1 MAQQREVI
9 EILERYYH
17 PDFEISYDELYWN
30 SGAGYFRTNCLVADG
45 SSSFRNDTNN
55 SHASSGVYRDFY
67 IGNGLPG
74 DSAVSAKAAA
84 SSLVGTGIGY
94 VAAGAARTTV
104 ANTGNVRRS
113 STCWEFDREVSV
125 NDPSMGYVSA
135 VGDSSIKTTSANHD
149 ISFKYFTIN
158 LAGSRVP
165 SGVVTRDGFVAHP
178 NDGIIFLGWY
188 KDGDKVS
195 SDTTYVPGNADATGI
210 EAVFAPTYKVKFYDL
225 HSTHPGVSYKDGYSG
240 DNRFFYVTSDVE
252 YNVPLADT
260 LMNHPGWR
268 FVEWNTSED
277 GTGVSIADGGDVSGL
292 YDLVDGTN
300 TARIYAQWE
309 RIDFTLATSVAP
321 LPDGVPQQTIQISVS
336 PSATGDD
343 GVSWRVGTEMSVS
356 APAFGNGVKFSSWN
370 ATGVTVQDQTAN
382 PLTFTMPGAN
392 VSLVA
397 NYELKPL
404 TVTHNVDDA
413 SEYATDGQTSA
424 YIDYGGG
431 EQGDITDAVY
441 GDTAVFEA
449 PAPRPDSNFTFD
461 GWYDASGTRVATT
474 RTYTTVLSGDIALV
488 AKYAIPVTIGKNE
501 AADCKGEFSVNGT
514 EYETQ
519 TSITLT
525 RPLGSVLH
533 VSATATSG
541 YFGGWQVDG
550 ATDGETP
557 PSPVVSDIFAEDD
570 IVVAAIRSGSAGAYT
585 YVDSRSYVAQFV
597 STAPE
602 FTILCESVK
611 SNEQDVGNAGTL
623 VVTGEGVAEGTGG
636 AYTVSGFR
644 AVTLVTS
651 PDATSP
657 LPLLDV
663 VEVFGSYPT
672 ETEESLGDVRV
683 VRVSKNRKFRA
694 KWGTP
699 AKYTVS
705 VSAEANGM
713 AYVGDL
719 SGVTEQIVNQGDS
732 VTVNAVPLNGYRFDG
747 WYVGEQRVEAGSSYT
762 FVPTANIALQARFTE
777 DVAAIFLWEGS
788 DEPKRMTWTSKVYVT
803 PRPFDPVA
811 ARVDAAGYPV
821 DLTVRTYSSPD
832 KADPLPVRDHALTLQ
847 NPLAVQ
853 SQDGRRLPR
862 MRPERYLRVSVE
874 SYHEVDAVVVGTNMA
889 EVN

>member
-9 EILERYYH
+9 DILERYYH

-45 SSSFRNDTNN
+45 SSNFRNDTNN

-74 DSAVSAKAAA
+74 DSAVSAKATA
-84 SSLVGTGIGY
+84 SSLVGKGIGY

-104 ANTGNVRRS
+104 ANTGSVRQI

-135 VGDSSIKTTSANHD
+135 VGDSSIKTTSANPD
-149 ISFKYFTIN
+149 ISFKYFPIN
-158 LAGSRVP
+158 LSGARVP
-165 SGVVTRDGFVAHP
+165 PGVVKYDGFVVHP

-188 KDGDKVS
+188 KDGQKVA

-210 EAVFAPTYKVKFYDL
+210 EAVFIQTPTLTYDANGG
-225 HSTHPGVSYKDGYSG
+225 HAVGHPEITTATQEGYGEIALYGAAERDGYAFVGWDIGGTVYSAGATYNLTEDATATAVWTG
-240 DNRFFYVTSDVE
+240 DKTVT
-252 YNVPLADT
+252 
-260 LMNHPGWR
+260 
-268 FVEWNTSED
+268 
-277 GTGVSIADGGDVSGL
+277 TGYSLPAGAP
-292 YDLVDGTN
+292 LVDGNPQTP
-300 TARIYAQWE
+300 
-309 RIDFTLATSVAP
+309 SVTYTMT
-321 LPDGVPQQTIQISVS
+321 GTQT
-336 PSATGDD
+336 
-343 GVSWRVGTEMSVS
+343 GTEGKAVTATAQTSGLV
-356 APAFGNGVKFSSWN
+356 GIVFSSWN
-370 ATGVTVQDQTAN
+370 VTGVTVQDQTAN
-382 PLTFTMPGAN
+382 PLTFTMPDAA

-397 NYELKPL
+397 TYELKPL

-413 SEYATDGQTSA
+413 SEYASDGQTSA

-431 EQGDITDAVY
+431 EQGDISDAVY

-461 GWYDASGTRVATT
+461 GWYDASGTRVATA

-550 ATDGETP
+550 ATN
-557 PSPVVSDIFAEDD
+557 VSDIFAEDD
-570 IVVAAIRSGSAGAYT
+570 IVVAAIRNGSAGAYT
-585 YVDSRSYVAQFV
+585 YMDSRSYVAQFV
-597 STAPE
+597 ATAPE
-602 FTILCESVK
+602 FTVLCESVK
-611 SNEQDVGNAGTL
+611 SNVQDAGNAGTL
-623 VVTGEGVAEGTGG
+623 VVTGEGVTEGTGG

-644 AVTLVTS
+644 AVTLVAS

-672 ETEESLGDVRV
+672 ETEESIGDVRV
-683 VRVSKNRKFRA
+683 VRVSKDRKFRA

-699 AKYTVS
+699 AKYTVF

-719 SGVTEQIVNQGDS
+719 SGVTEQTVDQGSS

-747 WYVGEQRVEAGSSYT
+747 WYVGEQRIDGAGSSYS
-762 FVPTANIALQARFTE
+762 FVPTADIALQARFTD

-788 DEPKRMTWTSKVYVT
+788 DEPKKLTWTSKVYVT

-832 KADPLPVRDHALTLQ
+832 KADPLPVRDHALTSQ

>member
-1 MAQQREVI
+1 MTAV
-9 EILERYYH
+9 
-17 PDFEISYDELYWN
+17 FEQLPTLTYDANGGTPVPASQTAYGDTTLA
-30 SGAGYFRTNCLVADG
+30 SAPTKTGYAFVGWDIGGT
-45 SSSFRNDTNN
+45 
-55 SHASSGVYRDFY
+55 VY
-67 IGNGLPG
+67 
-74 DSAVSAKAAA
+74 S
-84 SSLVGTGIGY
+84 
-94 VAAGAARTTV
+94 AGATYNLTEDATATAV
-104 ANTGNVRRS
+104 WTGN
-113 STCWEFDREVSV
+113 
-125 NDPSMGYVSA
+125 
-135 VGDSSIKTTSANHD
+135 KT
-149 ISFKYFTIN
+149 
-158 LAGSRVP
+158 
-165 SGVVTRDGFVAHP
+165 VT
-178 NDGIIFLGWY
+178 
-188 KDGDKVS
+188 
-195 SDTTYVPGNADATGI
+195 T
-210 EAVFAPTYKVKFYDL
+210 
-225 HSTHPGVSYKDGYSG
+225 GYSLPAG
-240 DNRFFYVTSDVE
+240 A
-252 YNVPLADT
+252 P
-260 LMNHPGWR
+260 
-268 FVEWNTSED
+268 
-277 GTGVSIADGGDVSGL
+277 
-292 YDLVDGTN
+292 LVDGNPQTP
-300 TARIYAQWE
+300 
-309 RIDFTLATSVAP
+309 SVTYTMT
-321 LPDGVPQQTIQISVS
+321 GTQT
-336 PSATGDD
+336 
-343 GVSWRVGTEMSVS
+343 GTEGKTVTATAQTSGLV
-356 APAFGNGVKFSSWN
+356 GIVFSSWSVS
-370 ATGVTVQDQTAN
+370 GVAVQDQTAN
-382 PLTFTMPGAN
+382 PLTFTMPDAA

-397 NYELKPL
+397 TYELKPL
-404 TVTHNVDDA
+404 TVTHKVDDA
-413 SEYATDGQTSA
+413 SEYATDEQTSA

-431 EQGDITDAVY
+431 DHGDITDAVY

-449 PAPRPDSNFTFD
+449 PAPRSDSNFMFD
-461 GWYDASGTRVATT
+461 GWYDASGTRLATT
-474 RTYTTVLSGDIALV
+474 RTYTVVLTGDLALA

-501 AADCKGEFSVNGT
+501 AADCAGMFSVNDT

-550 ATDGETP
+550 VTDGETP

-597 STAPE
+597 ATAPE
-602 FTILCESVK
+602 FTVLCESVK
-611 SNEQDVGNAGTL
+611 NNEQDAGNAGTL
-623 VVTGEGVAEGTGG
+623 VVTGEGVTEGTGG

-719 SGVTEQIVNQGDS
+719 SGVTEQTVDQGSS

-747 WYVGEQRVEAGSSYT
+747 WYVGEQRIDGAGSSYS
-762 FVPTANIALQARFTE
+762 FVPTADISLQARFTD

-788 DEPKRMTWTSKVYVT
+788 DEPKKLTWTSKVYVT

-832 KADPLPVRDHALTLQ
+832 KANLLPVRDHALTSQ

-874 SYHEVDAVVVGTNMA
+874 SYHEVDAVIVGTNMA

>member
-1 MAQQREVI
+1 MARQLNVI
-9 EILERYYH
+9 DIRGRHYH
-17 PDFEISYDELYWN
+17 PDYEVPFDELYWN
-30 SGAGYFRTNCLVADG
+30 SGAGYYRTNCLVAGG
-45 SSSFRNDTNN
+45 SRFGNDTNN
-55 SHASSGVYRDFY
+55 SHAGSEIYRDYY
-67 IGNGLPG
+67 IGNGNPG

-84 SSLVGTGIGY
+84 SSLAGKGIGY
-94 VAAGAARTTV
+94 VGAGAARTTV
-104 ANTGNVRRS
+104 PNVDTVTTGS
-113 STCWEFDREVSV
+113 SFYEYQREVSV
-125 NDPSMGYVSA
+125 NDPNMGCVASRCKT
-135 VGDSSIKTTSANHD
+135 SIKTTVASQS
-149 ISFKYFTIN
+149 ISFKYAAYSS
-158 LAGSRVP
+158 LSYAP
-165 SGVVTRDGFVAHP
+165 SDVVTWDGFIAQA
-178 NDGIIFLGWY
+178 NDGYVFLGWY

-195 SDTTYVPGNADATGI
+195 SDATYVPGNADATGI
-210 EAVFAPTYKVKFYDL
+210 EAVFAPVYKVKFYDL
-225 HSTHPGVSYKDGYSG
+225 HVAHPGVSYKDGYSG
-240 DNRFFYVTSDVE
+240 DNRTFDVTSGVE

-260 LMNHPGWR
+260 LMNHLGWR

-277 GTGVSIADGGDVSGL
+277 GTGVSISDGGDISGL

-309 RIDFTLATSVAP
+309 RIDFSVTTSVAP

-336 PSATGDD
+336 PAATGDD
-343 GVSWRVGTEMSVS
+343 GVSWRVGTEMSVT
-356 APAFGNGVKFSSWN
+356 APAFGNGVKFSSWSV
-370 ATGVTVQDQTAN
+370 TGVTVQDQTAN

-397 NYELKPL
+397 TYELKPL
-404 TVTHNVDDA
+404 TVTHEVDDA

-431 EQGDITDAVY
+431 EHGDIADAVY

-449 PAPRPDSNFTFD
+449 LAPRSESNFTFD
-461 GWYDASGTRVATT
+461 GWYDASNTRLATT
-474 RTYTTVLSGDIALV
+474 RKYTVVLTGDLALV

-501 AADCKGEFSVNGT
+501 AADCAGEFSVNGT

-533 VSATATSG
+533 VSANATSG

-550 ATDGETP
+550 ATDGEEP

-570 IVVAAIRSGSAGAYT
+570 IVVAALRSGSAGAYT

-602 FTILCESVK
+602 FTILCESTK
-611 SNEQDVGNAGTL
+611 TEGDGRPGTL
-623 VVTGEGVAEGTGG
+623 VVTGEGVTGGTGG

-672 ETEESLGDVRV
+672 ETEKSLGDVRV

-694 KWGTP
+694 KWGAP
-699 AKYTVS
+699 AKRTVS

-719 SGVTEQIVNQGDS
+719 SGVTEQTVDQGGS

-747 WYVGEQRVEAGSSYT
+747 WYVDEQRIDSAGSSYS
-762 FVPTANIALQARFTE
+762 FVPTASIALQARFAE

-832 KADPLPVRDHALTLQ
+832 KANQLPVRDHELTSQ

>member
-1 MAQQREVI
+1 MSGDGRYDSGSAATITATPKPGYVI
-9 EILERYYH
+9 ATLNGV
-17 PDFEISYDELYWN
+17 SQ
-30 SGAGYFRTNCLVADG
+30 DG
-45 SSSFRNDTNN
+45 ST
-55 SHASSGVYRDFY
+55 GVKS
-67 IGNGLPG
+67 I
-74 DSAVSAKAAA
+74 
-84 SSLVGTGIGY
+84 
-94 VAAGAARTTV
+94 
-104 ANTGNVRRS
+104 NV
-113 STCWEFDREVSV
+113 T
-125 NDPSMGYVSA
+125 
-135 VGDSSIKTTSANHD
+135 
-149 ISFKYFTIN
+149 
-158 LAGSRVP
+158 
-165 SGVVTRDGFVAHP
+165 
-178 NDGIIFLGWY
+178 
-188 KDGDKVS
+188 VS
-195 SDTTYVPGNADATGI
+195 SDATIQATSKRYYTISYNANGGSGAPSSQSPCFAGTAYTLSDATPTRAGYKFEGWSTSSSATNASYQPGASFTLASIPGSGAYTVTLYAVWSQYTLTYDANGGHAAGHPEITTATQEGYGGI
-210 EAVFAPTYKVKFYDL
+210 TLYGAAVR
-225 HSTHPGVSYKDGYSG
+225 DGYAFVGWDIGGTVYPAQSSYSLTEDATATAVWTG
-240 DNRFFYVTSDVE
+240 NKSVT
-252 YNVPLADT
+252 
-260 LMNHPGWR
+260 
-268 FVEWNTSED
+268 
-277 GTGVSIADGGDVSGL
+277 TGYSLPAGAP
-292 YDLVDGTN
+292 LVDGKPQTPSVTYTMTGTQTGTQGKAV
-300 TARIYAQWE
+300 TATAQ
-309 RIDFTLATSVAP
+309 TSGLVGLA
-321 LPDGVPQQTIQISVS
+321 
-336 PSATGDD
+336 
-343 GVSWRVGTEMSVS
+343 
-356 APAFGNGVKFSSWN
+356 FSSWSVS
-370 ATGVTVQDQTAN
+370 GVAVQDQTSN
-382 PLTFTMPGAN
+382 PLTFTMPDAA

-397 NYELKPL
+397 TYELKPL

-413 SEYATDGQTSA
+413 SEYATDEQTSA

-449 PAPRPDSNFTFD
+449 PAPRPDSSFTFD
-461 GWYDASGTRVATT
+461 GWYDASGTRLATT
-474 RTYTTVLSGDIALV
+474 RTYTVVLTGDLALV

-501 AADCKGEFSVNGT
+501 AADCSGRFSVNDT
-514 EYETQ
+514 DYETQ

-557 PSPVVSDIFAEDD
+557 PLPVVSDIFAEDD
-570 IVVAAIRSGSAGAYT
+570 IVVAAIRSGSVGAYT

-602 FTILCESVK
+602 FTVLCESVK
-611 SNEQDVGNAGTL
+611 SNVQDVGNAGTL
-623 VVTGEGVAEGTGG
+623 VVTGEGVTEGAGG
-636 AYTVSGFR
+636 AHTVSGFR

-663 VEVFGSYPT
+663 VEVFGAQI

-719 SGVTEQIVNQGDS
+719 SGVTEMTVDQGNT
-732 VTVNAVPLNGYRFDG
+732 VTINAVPLNGYRFDG
-747 WYVGEQRVEAGSSYT
+747 WYVGEQRIDGASSSYS
-762 FVPTANIALQARFTE
+762 FVPTADISLQARFTD
-777 DVAAIFLWEGS
+777 DVAAIFMWEGS
-788 DEPKRMTWTSKVYVT
+788 DEPKRLTWTSKVYVT

-832 KADPLPVRDHALTLQ
+832 KANPLPVRDHALTSQ

>member
-1 MAQQREVI
+1 MARQLNVI
-9 EILERYYH
+9 DIRGRHYH
-17 PDFEISYDELYWN
+17 PDYEVPFDELYWN
-30 SGAGYFRTNCLVADG
+30 SGAGYYRTNCLVAGG
-45 SSSFRNDTNN
+45 SSFGNDTHN
-55 SHASSGVYRDFY
+55 SHASSEVYRDYY
-67 IGNGLPG
+67 IGNGNPG
-74 DSAVSAKAAA
+74 DSAVSAKTAA
-84 SSLVGTGIGY
+84 SSLVGKGIGY
-94 VAAGAARTTV
+94 VAAGAARTAVPNIDSVT
-104 ANTGNVRRS
+104 TGS
-113 STCWEFDREVSV
+113 SFYEYQREVSV
-125 NDPSMGYVSA
+125 NEPSMGCVCARYNSN
-135 VGDSSIKTTSANHD
+135 IRTTSSNPDMSFRYCAISGLQYAPPGVIGGDGVMAYAN
-149 ISFKYFTIN
+149 
-158 LAGSRVP
+158 
-165 SGVVTRDGFVAHP
+165 DGFV
-178 NDGIIFLGWY
+178 FLGWY
-188 KDGDKVS
+188 KDGDKIS

-225 HSTHPGVSYKDGYSG
+225 HVDHPGVSYKDGYTG
-240 DNRFFYVTSDVE
+240 ANRIFDVTSGVE

-277 GTGVSIADGGDVSGL
+277 GAGVSIADGGDISGL

-309 RIDFTLATSVAP
+309 RIDFSVTTSVAP
-321 LPDGVPQQTIQISVS
+321 LPNGVPQQTIRVSVS
-336 PSATGDD
+336 PAATGDD

-370 ATGVTVQDQTAN
+370 VTGVTVQNPTAN

-397 NYELKPL
+397 TYELKPL

-431 EQGDITDAVY
+431 EQGDIADAVY

-449 PAPRPDSNFTFD
+449 PAPRPESNFTFD
-461 GWYDASGTRVATT
+461 GWYDASNTRIATT
-474 RTYTTVLSGDIALV
+474 RTYTVVLTGDLALV

-501 AADCKGEFSVNGT
+501 AADCAGEFSVNGT

-519 TSITLT
+519 TVITLT

-550 ATDGETP
+550 AAD
-557 PSPVVSDIFAEDD
+557 VSDIFAEDD

-602 FTILCESVK
+602 FTILCESIK
-611 SNEQDVGNAGTL
+611 TEGDGRPGTL
-623 VVTGEGVAEGTGG
+623 VVTGEGVTEGTGG

-663 VEVFGSYPT
+663 VEVFGSSPT
-672 ETEESLGDVRV
+672 ETEESLGDVRI

-719 SGVTEQIVNQGDS
+719 SGVTEQTVDQGDS

-747 WYVGEQRVEAGSSYT
+747 WYVGELRIADANSSHT
-762 FVPTANIALQARFTE
+762 FVPTADIALQARFTE

-788 DEPKRMTWTSKVYVT
+788 DEPKCLTWTSKVYVT

-832 KADPLPVRDHALTLQ
+832 KANQLPVRDHELTSQ

-889 EVN
+889 EAN

>member
-1 MAQQREVI
+1 MSQTKYLVKMEFSDSTHYNMLSQR
-9 EILERYYH
+9 YH
-17 PDFEISYDELYWN
+17 PDYTFNKYDLRWN
-30 SGAGYFRTNCLVADG
+30 SGTGYLTHSCINAEGNVSFNERFRSFYVGNDYPSEASGLQSGLSASALVGMGIGCVDPSGSWRKTVPNLTTVQQG
-45 SSSFRNDTNN
+45 SSFVDYERQ
-55 SHASSGVYRDFY
+55 A
-67 IGNGLPG
+67 
-74 DSAVSAKAAA
+74 
-84 SSLVGTGIGY
+84 
-94 VAAGAARTTV
+94 
-104 ANTGNVRRS
+104 
-113 STCWEFDREVSV
+113 SV
-125 NDPSMGYVSA
+125 NDASLGYICPQGLNIRTTSIS
-135 VGDSSIKTTSANHD
+135 SSISWTYTTITWSA
-149 ISFKYFTIN
+149 
-158 LAGSRVP
+158 GVP
-165 SGVVTRDGFVAHP
+165 SGFTRYPSIVAVVNDSNNAVFV
-178 NDGIIFLGWY
+178 GWFSN
-188 KDGDKVS
+188 GTKVS
-195 SDTTYVPGNADATGI
+195 SNLTYNPGNQDATGL
-210 EAVFAPTYKVKFYDL
+210 EARFAPIPVLTYDTDGGSLIASQKAYGDITLASAPTKTGYAFVGWDIGGTVYSAGATYNLTEDATATAVWTGDK
-225 HSTHPGVSYKDGYSG
+225 TVTTGYSLPAG
-240 DNRFFYVTSDVE
+240 A
-252 YNVPLADT
+252 P
-260 LMNHPGWR
+260 
-268 FVEWNTSED
+268 
-277 GTGVSIADGGDVSGL
+277 
-292 YDLVDGTN
+292 LVDGSPQ
-300 TARIYAQWE
+300 AP
-309 RIDFTLATSVAP
+309 SVTYTMT
-321 LPDGVPQQTIQISVS
+321 GSQT
-336 PSATGDD
+336 
-343 GVSWRVGTEMSVS
+343 GTEGKTVTATAQTSGLV
-356 APAFGNGVKFSSWN
+356 GIVFSSWSVS
-370 ATGVTVQDQTAN
+370 GVAVQDQTAN
-382 PLTFTMPGAN
+382 PLTFTMPDAA

-397 NYELKPL
+397 TYELKPL

-461 GWYDASGTRVATT
+461 GWYDASGTRVATA
-474 RTYTTVLSGDIALV
+474 RTYTTVLSGDLALV

-519 TSITLT
+519 TAITLT

-550 ATDGETP
+550 ATN
-557 PSPVVSDIFAEDD
+557 VSDIFAEDD
-570 IVVAAIRSGSAGAYT
+570 IVVAAIRNGSAGAYT

-597 STAPE
+597 ATAPE
-602 FTILCESVK
+602 FTVLCESAK
-611 SNEQDVGNAGTL
+611 SNVQDAGNAGTL
-623 VVTGEGVAEGTGG
+623 VVTGEGVTEGTGG

-672 ETEESLGDVRV
+672 ETEESIGDVRV
-683 VRVSKNRKFRA
+683 VRVSKDRKFRA

-747 WYVGEQRVEAGSSYT
+747 WYVGEQRIDAGSSHT

-788 DEPKRMTWTSKVYVT
+788 DAPKKLTWTSKVYAT

-832 KADPLPVRDHALTLQ
+832 KADPLPVRDHALTSQ

-862 MRPERYLRVSVE
+862 MRPERYLSVSVE
-874 SYHEVDAVVVGTNMA
+874 SYHEVDAVIVGTNMA